1 MDPLLQSAERAEHL
15 AGLDDPRSKY
25 VFSRIFESSGWGAK
39 RRNKFRL
46 KLLQNLDAE
55 LQRMLHDGER
65 VLAVTPAQE
74 YSLLESYF
82 MGLWAYALNRRA
94 LVFTNQRMLV
104 LQVDWRCRLSQ
115 LKSQIRYGAIAK
127 LGGKL
132 TGQLKVALARG
143 KTLAFTQIPR
153 ASRQPLR
160 ALIEERR
167 AAAQPVSFGGLE
179 YLCPHCYEAL
189 AELVPDC
196 PKCRSV
202 FKSASK
208 ARALSFVF
216 PGLGD
221 LYLGHRALGCF
232 EILGAFALWS
242 IFALAIAQAESV
254 ADAAI
259 VFAFGLGFNAL
270 DAWVTGHTASKGL
283 YAE

>member
-1 MDPLLQSAERAEHL
+1 
-15 AGLDDPRSKY
+15 
-25 VFSRIFESSGWGAK
+25 
-39 RRNKFRL
+39 
-46 KLLQNLDAE
+46 LQNLDAE

-74 YSLLESYF
+74 YSFVESYF

-94 LVFTNQRMLV
+94 LLLTNERMLV

-127 LGGKL
+127 LGGKFM
-132 TGQLKVALARG
+132 GQLKVTLARG

-167 AAAQPVSFGGLE
+167 TAAQPVTFGGLE

-189 AELVPDC
+189 AELAPNC
-196 PKCRSV
+196 PKCRGA

-221 LYLGHRALGCF
+221 LYLGHRALGWF
-232 EILGAFALWS
+232 EILSALALWS
-242 IFALAIAQAESV
+242 VFAVAIAQAESV
-254 ADAAI
+254 VDAAI
-259 VFAFGLGFNAL
+259 PFAVGLGLNAL

>member
-1 MDPLLQSAERAEHL
+1 MDALLQSAERAEHL
-15 AGLDDPRSKY
+15 SALDDPRSKY
-25 VFSRIFESSGWGAK
+25 VFSKIFESSGWGAK
-39 RRNKFRL
+39 RRNKHRL
-46 KLLQNLDAE
+46 KLLQNLDAD

-65 VLAVTPAQE
+65 VLAVTAAQE
-74 YSLLESYF
+74 YSFVESYF
-82 MGLWAYALNRRA
+82 MGLWAYVLNRRA
-94 LVFTNQRMLV
+94 LVLTNERMLV
-104 LQVDWRCRLSQ
+104 LQVDWRGRLSQ
-115 LKSQIRYGAIAK
+115 LKAQIRYAAIAK

-132 TGQLKVALARG
+132 MGQLKVACARG
-143 KTLAFTQIPR
+143 RTLAFTQIPR
-153 ASRQPLR
+153 ASREPLR

-167 AAAQPVSFGGLE
+167 AAGQPASFGGLE
-179 YLCPHCYEAL
+179 YLCPSCYAAI

-196 PKCRSV
+196 PKCRSC

-232 EILGAFALWS
+232 EILGALALWS